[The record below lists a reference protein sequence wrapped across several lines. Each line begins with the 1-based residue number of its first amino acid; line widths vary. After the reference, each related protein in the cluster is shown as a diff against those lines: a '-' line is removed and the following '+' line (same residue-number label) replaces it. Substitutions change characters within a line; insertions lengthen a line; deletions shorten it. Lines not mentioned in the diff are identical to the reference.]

1 MTRLPRSCSLEGSAG
16 IGRQLGLL
24 QKVDLK
30 QRFLKVR
37 DVKWKLRIELAFR
50 DVSE

>member
-16 IGRQLGLL
+16 IGRRLGLL
-24 QKVDLK
+24 QRVDLK

-37 DVKWKLRIELAFR
+37 DGMRQLRIELAFR